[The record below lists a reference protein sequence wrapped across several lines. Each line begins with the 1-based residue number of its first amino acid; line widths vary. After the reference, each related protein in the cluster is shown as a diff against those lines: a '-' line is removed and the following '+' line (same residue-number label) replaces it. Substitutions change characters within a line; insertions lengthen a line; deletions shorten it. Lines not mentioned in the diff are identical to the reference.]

1 MNERKEKAGDYE
13 ITHEIRFGGRTLIL
27 GVHPDESAK
36 LPYMTCFK
44 EIDLLYNTVFTD
56 AFASDDYTE
65 VMDIF
70 SERLRNAVRRMKGIR
85 KKRNVPFSVLTA
97 EHCLP
102 DGLKESLSGKLIVL
116 APSSLAP
123 EYRASDFQLG
133 FAVGGFGCEP
143 GARGRKVFFREL
155 FSGETFEWTAGDVLG
170 VANPA
175 KLPKW
180 AKRKLREYKKM
191 NGGKAS

>member
-27 GVHPDESAK
+27 GVHPDKSAK

-85 KKRNVPFSVLTA
+85 KKRNVPFSAPGRIERESGRKADYSRAVQSRA
-97 EHCLP
+97 GVPGVRLP
-102 DGLKESLSGKLIVL
+102 TRLRCRRLRLRTRRERTEGFLPGTLFRG
-116 APSSLAP
+116 
-123 EYRASDFQLG
+123 DFR
-133 FAVGGFGCEP
+133 VDR
-143 GARGRKVFFREL
+143 RGRSRRGQSRET
-155 FSGETFEWTAGDVLG
+155 SQMGETETAGI
-170 VANPA
+170 
-175 KLPKW
+175 
-180 AKRKLREYKKM
+180 
-191 NGGKAS
+191 